1 VTPSTLL
8 DGTTRWRHQ
17 VHLNFWYPLTKVHAV
32 TNCKAIIFIFTAM
45 RASNCGIS
53 MAIRSQSTEYVK
65 QGHRSLP
72 QTQCLTAC
80 YYFSPTSVPF
90 KVWWHSLISPF
101 IPKIQIKVDS
111 FLNQRAWSSSTVFI
125 TWPNTTVQ
133 IKYIS
138 LLVYSFCM
146 FGTYLMTADLESWN
160 ML

>member
-1 VTPSTLL
+1 MSISTQNGYQFLKFFICLVKSAFMPCQSKCPKIIVFQDVTPSTLL

-17 VHLNFWYPLTKVHAV
+17 VHLSFWYPLTKVHAV

-111 FLNQRAWSSSTVFI
+111 FLNQRA
-125 TWPNTTVQ
+125 
-133 IKYIS
+133 
-138 LLVYSFCM
+138 
-146 FGTYLMTADLESWN
+146 
-160 ML
+160 